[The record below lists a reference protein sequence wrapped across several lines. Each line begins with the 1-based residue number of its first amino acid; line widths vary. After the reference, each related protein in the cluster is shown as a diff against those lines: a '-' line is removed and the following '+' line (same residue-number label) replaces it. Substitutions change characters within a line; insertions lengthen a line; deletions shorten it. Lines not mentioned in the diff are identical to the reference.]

1 MRKLK
6 DLALNFSLEK
16 TDAYKHHIHSFI
28 YFIEQRGINEQN
40 LIPYLQG
47 IRSKD
52 VIEALEFYI
61 RKNKITAR
69 DTAFGYSSA
78 IKEFLYYSI
87 ESGTIRNSELK
98 SELLSP
104 GYDENSY
111 RFKMNNFILNNEL
124 LKNHGGFEK
133 LNSKD
138 IEDIIDQCNQ
148 LLREVDK
155 INKSKESKLAFH
167 RIRSAI
173 IIKLILLTG
182 APYREIRKI
191 CFNNIK
197 IESGTVS
204 ISDFT
209 LKIPVSFIS
218 DLKNYLQVVRS
229 INPNNENVFIEFN
242 GVQMSIKTANTASF
256 LGNII
261 GRKDLSSL
269 VRYSVKEMIRNGTSE
284 TIIRQLHGLKRSNG
298 IIEECH
304 SIVYSEQST
313 ANLHLNEKIQ
323 QSELYC
329 LL

>member
-1 MRKLK
+1 VEGLILRKLK

-61 RKNKITAR
+61 RKNKITAK

-124 LKNHGGFEK
+124 LKNHGGFEI
-133 LNSKD
+133 LNFND

-155 INKSKESKLAFH
+155 IIKSKESKLAFH

-191 CFNNIK
+191 CFNDIE
-197 IESGTVS
+197 IESGTVNV
-204 ISDFT
+204 SDFT
-209 LKIPVSFIS
+209 LKIPDSFMKEIE
-218 DLKNYLQVVRS
+218 KYLQIVNY
-229 INPNNENVFIEFN
+229 INPNGNHIFIEFN
-242 GVQMSIKTANTASF
+242 GLQISKQTANTASF
-256 LGNII
+256 LGNVIC
-261 GRKDLSSL
+261 RKDLSSL
-269 VRYSVKEMIRNGTSE
+269 VRFAVKEMIKNGTSE
-284 TIIRQLHGLKRSNG
+284 NIIRQLHDLKK
-298 IIEECH
+298 
-304 SIVYSEQST
+304 T
-313 ANLHLNEKIQ
+313 
-323 QSELYC
+323 C
-329 LL
+329 LLRTVDSESAS